1 MSSSFCPFKE
11 TGFGLRNPA
20 GKSAVQPIIGRSF
33 YKVKSQQYFCNQ
45 IAKCV
50 TFAFSG
56 AFQIDYPSVL
66 ARLTIF
72 GKVFMVGRLTSKNT

>member
-20 GKSAVQPIIGRSF
+20 GKSAVQPIIGLSF

-45 IAKCV
+45 IAKCMA
-50 TFAFSG
+50 FALFAG
-56 AFQIDYPSVL
+56 FLYCLPLLL

-72 GKVFMVGRLTSKNT
+72 GKVCKVGN